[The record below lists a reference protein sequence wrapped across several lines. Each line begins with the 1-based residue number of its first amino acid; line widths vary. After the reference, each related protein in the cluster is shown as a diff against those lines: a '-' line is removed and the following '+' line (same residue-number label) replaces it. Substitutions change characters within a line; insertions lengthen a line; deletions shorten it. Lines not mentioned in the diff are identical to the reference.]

1 MYIKFGFATAKLIY
15 YAKRGCGG
23 KIVWTGLFLREI
35 DLFHFTRV
43 GVDETNKSTIVFS
56 PFPAPSL
63 FLFSF
68 FFFPPASSFKLFS
81 SSFQLRASS
90 FQLLHPACQIAGIV
104 HYTVMSGKEGH
115 DYWIYL

>member
-23 KIVWTGLFLREI
+23 KIVWTGLFLREV

-68 FFFPPASSFKLFS
+68 FFFPPASSFELF
-81 SSFQLRASS
+81 FPSS
-90 FQLLHPACQIAGIV
+90 FQLLHPACQIAGMVRIF
-104 HYTVMSGKEGH
+104 MRGKKGMIIG
-115 DYWIYL
+115 YIYNGLGLA